1 MAGLYDTTTI
11 SKERSSRTYK
21 DLNLSFISNPATK
34 DIAKL
39 KDVEAVKRSVRNLI
53 ELNHFEKPF
62 HPEIG
67 SDIRNLLFENMTPI
81 TDIAITRAVEDLLT
95 TYEPRA
101 RLVSVNTNAQL
112 DRNAY
117 QVTISFYVVGSPEPI
132 TIETMLERTR

>member
-21 DLNLSFISNPATK
+21 DLNLSIISNPATK

-39 KDVEAVKRSVRNLI
+39 KDVEAVKRSVRNLV

-81 TDIAITRAVEDLLT
+81 THMAISRAVEDLINA
-95 TYEPRA
+95 YEPRA
-101 RLVSVNTNAQL
+101 KLLSVSTNAQY
-112 DRNAY
+112 DNNSY
-117 QVTISFYVVGSPEPI
+117 EVTINFQVIGTPEPI
-132 TIETMLERTR
+132 TVQTMLERVR

>member
-39 KDVEAVKRSVRNLI
+39 KDVEAVKRSVRNLV

-67 SDIRNLLFENMTPI
+67 SDIRNLLFENMSPVI
-81 TDIAITRAVEDLLT
+81 DVAITRAVEDLINA
-95 TYEPRA
+95 YEPRA
-101 RLVSVNTNAQL
+101 KLISVSTNPQY
-112 DRNAY
+112 DNNAY
-117 QVTISFYVVGSPEPI
+117 QVTISFYVIGYPQPL
-132 TIETMLERTR
+132 TIETMLERVR

>member
-1 MAGLYDTTTI
+1 MAGLYDTTSL

-21 DLNLSFISNPATK
+21 DLNLSFIANPATG

>member
-11 SKERSSRTYK
+11 SKERSSRNYK
-21 DLNLSFISNPATK
+21 DLNLSFIANPATK